1 VPVATLQEAAMRAD
15 QQKLRA
21 TQKSGIKDEAKDLEN
36 DRQLKAKSKQG
47 HEREKSGQGVVRR
60 NDGSRDS

>member
-1 VPVATLQEAAMRAD
+1 MRAD

-21 TQKSGIKDEAKDLEN
+21 TQKSGMKDEAKDLEN

-47 HEREKSGQGVVRR
+47 HEREKSGQGLVRR
-60 NDGSRDS
+60 KDGNRAS